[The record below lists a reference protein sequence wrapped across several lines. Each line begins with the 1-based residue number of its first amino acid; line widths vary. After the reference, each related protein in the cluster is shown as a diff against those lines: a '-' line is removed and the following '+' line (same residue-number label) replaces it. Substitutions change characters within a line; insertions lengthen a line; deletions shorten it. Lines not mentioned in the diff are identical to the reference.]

1 MVYNRLPAPSRND
14 PLYCNPQPCCGV
26 ALPVAAATPRRS
38 PNMKTLILAL
48 AFASAVPFLRAS
60 ETEGLFVA
68 GDERNIPKYEL
79 KDGEFV
85 LRFKAVRLNL
95 TRAVFR
101 FDTEDKTRY
110 WLEIDIEKAGAPR
123 NPDPGDFYLFRIEG
137 QDYGGFSTRGQLKD
151 GGWRWALGM
160 TDAVAGRT
168 LLAKI
173 GKAYDLHATQVHDQT
188 KQ

>member
-1 MVYNRLPAPSRND
+1 
-14 PLYCNPQPCCGV
+14 
-26 ALPVAAATPRRS
+26 
-38 PNMKTLILAL
+38 MKALILAI
-48 AFASAVPFLRAS
+48 AFAAAVPFLRAS
-60 ETEGLFVA
+60 ETDGLFVV
-68 GDERNIPKYEL
+68 GDERKMPKYEL

-85 LRFKAVRLNL
+85 LRLKAVRLNL

-110 WLEIDIEKAGAPR
+110 WLEIDIDKTGLPR

-137 QDYGGFSTRGQLKD
+137 QDYGGFSTRGRQKD

-160 TDAVAGRT
+160 TDPTAGRI

-173 GKAYDLHATQVHDQT
+173 GKAYGLPESQISDQT
-188 KQ
+188 QR

>member
-1 MVYNRLPAPSRND
+1 MKANKKDAGNGSYGICRVIDASRSPSPD
-14 PLYCNPQPCCGV
+14 PS
-26 ALPVAAATPRRS
+26 RS

-173 GKAYDLHATQVHDQT
+173 GKAYGLHATQVHDQT